1 MEATTD
7 RADEA
12 TEFERLVAAVGESV
26 RRALVAYYGVEIG
39 TEAAAEA
46 MRYGWE
52 HRDRLAE
59 MDNPGGYLFRVGQS
73 RARPYRRWAQ
83 RRATFPSSYERDV
96 TVADDDG
103 AAMLDLFAALGK
115 LPPRQRSAVVLVRAH
130 GYSYAEAAHILG
142 ITTTALTNHIHRGM
156 ARLRILMEVER

>member
-7 RADEA
+7 RADDA
-12 TEFERLVAAVGESV
+12 TDFAALVADVGERV

-39 TEAAAEA
+39 TEAAADA
-46 MRYGWE
+46 VRYGWE
-52 HRDRLAE
+52 HRERLSE
-59 MDNPGGYLFRVGQS
+59 MGNPAGYLFRVGQS
-73 RARPYRRWAQ
+73 RARPYRRWSQ
-83 RRATFPSSYERDV
+83 RRTAFPSSFDQHV
-96 TVADDDG
+96 SSTSDDG
-103 AAMLDLFAALGK
+103 AALLDLFAALGK

-130 GYSYAEAAHILG
+130 GYSYAEAAQILG

>member
-7 RADEA
+7 RGAASDLEA
-12 TEFERLVAAVGESV
+12 LIKSVGEAV
-26 RRALVAYYGVEIG
+26 RRALVGFYGVEIG

-46 MRYGWE
+46 IRYGWE
-52 HRDRLAE
+52 HRERLAA
-59 MDNPGGYLFRVGQS
+59 MDNPAGYLFRVGQS

-83 RRATFPSSYERDV
+83 RRAAFPSSYEREIP
-96 TVADDDG
+96 VADDDPAG
-103 AAMLDLFAALGK
+103 LIDLLAALGK

-130 GYSYAEAAHILG
+130 GYSHAEAAEILG
-142 ITTTALTNHIHRGM
+142 VTTTALTNHIHRGM